1 MLIIVVIGKPHLAKH
16 VTETRQH
23 DLDSL
28 FNISDSQ
35 SEQVPS
41 NGNFKKGWVMIKV
54 MND

>member
-1 MLIIVVIGKPHLAKH
+1 MLIIVVIGKPHLARH

-35 SEQVPS
+35 SEQVPAMEILRRD
-41 NGNFKKGWVMIKV
+41 GLW
-54 MND
+54 